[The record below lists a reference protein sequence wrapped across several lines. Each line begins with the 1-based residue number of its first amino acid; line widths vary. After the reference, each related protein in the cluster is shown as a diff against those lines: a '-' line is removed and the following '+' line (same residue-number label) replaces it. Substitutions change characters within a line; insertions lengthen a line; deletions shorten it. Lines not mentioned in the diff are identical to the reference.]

1 LSMQRLQQSHDAPS
15 PIDANSCSSGTGGR
29 MPSHS
34 EDDHGLLD
42 AEGRLM
48 QDLPAHR
55 ARLERELVERARG
68 GDRAAFGEL
77 VRLHRAQALGWATS
91 IARDTYM
98 AEDIVQEA
106 LIRAFLHLGTLV
118 DTDRFLPWLQR
129 IIRNQAYMKL
139 RRGGPF
145 GKETPFAG
153 IVRSHGG
160 GPTADPS
167 ADSEADTDWTDLDR
181 ILFRMSGSIASGERR
196 DTDPAG
202 RLLRKELLDSL
213 HALLH
218 GLTKRER
225 QIFEAHFFGELP
237 PEEIAALFGTTRA
250 NVYNLLSRSRAKVQK
265 ERIRVAI
272 SGYVR
277 KRAELGK
284 PLVNILTPP
293 TL

>member
-1 LSMQRLQQSHDAPS
+1 MQRLKQSHDAQS
-15 PIDANSCSSGTGGR
+15 PIEAEYRASVAGGR
-29 MPSHS
+29 LPSLM
-34 EDDHGLLD
+34 DDEHGLLD
-42 AEGRLM
+42 AEGRAM
-48 QDLPAHR
+48 QDSPTHR
-55 ARLERELVERARG
+55 AGRERELVEQARG
-68 GDRAAFGEL
+68 GDRSAFGEL

-160 GPTADPS
+160 GQPADPTAGNEP
-167 ADSEADTDWTDLDR
+167 DTDWTDLDR
-181 ILFRMSGSIASGERR
+181 ILFRMSGSNDSGNRR
-196 DTDPAG
+196 DSDPAR

-213 HALLH
+213 RALLH

-272 SGYVR
+272 TGYVR
-277 KRAELGK
+277 TRAELGK
-284 PLVNILTPP
+284 RSVNILPP
-293 TL
+293 PYL